1 MHRASAPC
9 SPVPAR
15 RSLPPVPVLPPFTPA
30 LAVPDPWTLDPDPCL
45 CYTIRASALWQE
57 SHGIAKIIYKLFTEP
72 AERGAFPVLLP
83 TPCARDFPTCGLLP
97 PSSSSCVSAFL
108 AYYARTRLL
117 SPFTPAPSPPAVPTP
132 DSRSSIPERMGFPPG
147 SFFAPTHGVSSCLG
161 RPCSLPPCLRDRSAR
176 FAPRSHARP
185 PPAGSHPP
193 RPSPTPDS
201 PIRIARGLCAF
212 VPTIRAPHPHHALA
226 SGISLRP
233 GRWPF
238 RLVDSSPRR
247 LLGLLDM
254 QTCVP
259 IMRGGGSP

>member
-147 SFFAPTHGVSSCLG
+147 TFFAGAYGVSSLRLLAMCRRRRLPASAGFICGLG
-161 RPCSLPPCLRDRSAR
+161 RCGRS
-176 FAPRSHARP
+176 APRSHAPTRESGDSCAGGARVPGLPYHVNSAVGRRP
-185 PPAGSHPP
+185 AVMTSGTRLYQAVVT
-193 RPSPTPDS
+193 RPS
-201 PIRIARGLCAF
+201 
-212 VPTIRAPHPHHALA
+212 ALA
-226 SGISLRP
+226 SMQRAAMVRML
-233 GRWPF
+233 WP
-238 RLVDSSPRR
+238 
-247 LLGLLDM
+247 
-254 QTCVP
+254 
-259 IMRGGGSP
+259 